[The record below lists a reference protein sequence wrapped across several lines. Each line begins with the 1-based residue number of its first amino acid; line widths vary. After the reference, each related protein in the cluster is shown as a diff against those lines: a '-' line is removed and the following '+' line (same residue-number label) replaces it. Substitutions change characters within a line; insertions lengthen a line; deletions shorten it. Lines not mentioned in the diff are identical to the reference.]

1 MKVSSEVRRGI
12 QFLGAGVRGGCELP
26 YVGSGN
32 LEIKLMPSA
41 MASKAFNSSAAFPVQ
56 LATFYLK
63 KKKAMKASSYTW
75 INNIWN
81 MYLQQRLSL
90 KP

>member
-41 MASKAFNSSAAFPVQ
+41 MASKAFNSSAASPVQ

-63 KKKAMKASSYTW
+63 KKKSYESQLIHLDKQHLEYVFAAKA
-75 INNIWN
+75 
-81 MYLQQRLSL
+81 